1 MQYCS
6 VDGHNSE
13 LRKNL
18 AGIPQGSSL
27 GPLLFSIYINDLP
40 SILENSE
47 SSLYV
52 DDTNLLTSGEILSNA
67 QQKLNKDLEKLGNWV
82 HVKKLS
88 ANLVK
93 TEYMIIASAHKLKS
107 MNYSPLITLNKK
119 PIKRIHWTDYI
130 GLVIDEKL
138 SWEEYIKSLCK
149 KISSAVTAIRHVN
162 YLPQNTLIT
171 LCYSLVESRLQY
183 CNTVWGNCNNSL
195 KANLQRIQN
204 RAARIIP
211 HTKYGSVDS
220 EALLKKLGW
229 LNVQQLIDCNTAVMV
244 YKSINN
250 TTPSYLSECFTKP
263 CTYIA
268 TILDL
273 PTMQFFQ
280 LTPIANLDK
289 KVLHNM
295 EVVYGTSWI
304 GRFKK

>member
-1 MQYCS
+1 MEGKHLAWLESYLSNRTQYCS

-47 SSLYV
+47 SSLYA
-52 DDTNLLTSGEILSNA
+52 DDRNLSTSGEILPNA
-67 QQKLNKDLEKLGNWV
+67 QQKFIKDLKTLGNWL
-82 HVKKLS
+82 HVNKLS

-107 MNYSPLITLNKK
+107 VNYSSLITLNKK
-119 PIKRIHWTDYI
+119 PIKRVHRTDYI
-130 GLVIDEKL
+130 GLVMDEKL
-138 SWEEYIKSLCK
+138 SWEEYIKPLCK

-171 LCYSLVESRLQY
+171 LHYGLVESRLRY
-183 CNTVWGNCNNSL
+183 CSTVWGNCNNSL

-204 RAARIIP
+204 RAARIIT

-220 EALLKKLGW
+220 RG
-229 LNVQQLIDCNTAVMV
+229 
-244 YKSINN
+244 
-250 TTPSYLSECFTKP
+250 
-263 CTYIA
+263 
-268 TILDL
+268 
-273 PTMQFFQ
+273 
-280 LTPIANLDK
+280 
-289 KVLHNM
+289 
-295 EVVYGTSWI
+295 
-304 GRFKK
+304 